1 MTEIASAIGGPSRR
15 VRQSLVITLVAV
27 GLYLFIR
34 SLPAAGDHL
43 DYTDFQAHGAD
54 IKDFCEPGSAS
65 FVPVEAVRSPVTL
78 TLNPDG
84 SLQAGAP
91 VLIRA
96 RLEAASGRPL
106 KAEDLLV
113 VHTRKLHLL
122 VSDPSLA
129 DYQHL
134 HPVETEVPGEFLFSF
149 TPRLTGR
156 YQVYADFMPRATG
169 RGLYAGSSIE
179 VAGEAS
185 APSPMASLATVA
197 GEVHFRLSSSSQPV
211 RINETV
217 TLTLNMV
224 GVDGSAPHLETI
236 MDAYAHMVAFD
247 FARQGFAHL
256 HPREL
261 DPVPGEGAS
270 LELSFLL
277 NLPDPGWFRVW
288 AQVLIAGEEVFAPFT
303 LEVLP

>member
-1 MTEIASAIGGPSRR
+1 MTDLTAPSGESRRRRRQSFLITASAIG
-15 VRQSLVITLVAV
+15 
-27 GLYLFIR
+27 LYAFIR
-34 SLPAAGDHL
+34 LLPASGDHL
-43 DYTDFQAHGAD
+43 NYTDFQAGGAAVH
-54 IKDFCEPGSAS
+54 DFCEPGSAS
-65 FVPVEAVRSPVTL
+65 FVPVQAVRSPVTL
-78 TLNPDG
+78 TLLPESPLEIG
-84 SLQAGAP
+84 RTTR
-91 VLIRA
+91 VRA
-96 RLEAASGRPL
+96 QLETASGRPL
-106 KAEDLLV
+106 KVEDLLV

-122 VSDPSLA
+122 VSDPSLT

-134 HPVETEVPGEFLFSF
+134 HPEPTGVPGEYLFSF
-149 TPRLTGR
+149 TPRLSGL

-169 RGLYAGSSIE
+169 RGLYAGSDLE

-185 APSPMASLATVA
+185 APLPLASMVSVA
-197 GEVHFRLSSSSQPV
+197 GGCRFRLSSSSQPV

-224 GVDGSAPHLETI
+224 GVDGSVPQLETI

-261 DPVPGEGAS
+261 DPLPGDGAS
-270 LELSFLL
+270 LELSFVL
-277 NLPDPGWFRVW
+277 NLPDPGWYRVW
-288 AQVLIAGEEVFAPFT
+288 AQVLIAGKEVFAPFT